1 MKKHLWLLVFL
12 MSLVQLS
19 NAQANNISTTGKF
32 GSQIF
37 LSDVYG
43 RAFENKYGD
52 INGSAYFLP
61 DYKFSTIVL
70 SDGRKYINVK
80 AKLNLVEHEV
90 VFKST
95 SGEEGF
101 IGKGMVSSISI
112 VDSTKQ
118 GVKNYIFQSGF
129 PKTDNQTI
137 VSFYQVYT
145 TGKATVLKS
154 INKSIEERL
163 NELSGEKSKE
173 FMVRENWYIY
183 KGGEMKRIKKEKE
196 FFMNIFADQA
206 ASVNQYLTANK
217 INFKNEDQIIKLI
230 EFYNSL

>member
-1 MKKHLWLLVFL
+1 MKKQLWLLVFL

-19 NAQANNISTTGKF
+19 NAQANNINTTGKF

-37 LSDVYG
+37 LSYVYG

-52 INGSAYFLP
+52 INGSAYFIP
-61 DYKFSTIVL
+61 DYKFSTIIL
-70 SDGRKYINVK
+70 SDGRKYYNIK

-90 VFKST
+90 VFKSS

-101 IGKGMVSSISI
+101 IGKGMVSTISI

-118 GVKNYIFQSGF
+118 GIKNYTFQSGF
-129 PKTDNQTI
+129 PKIDNQANFN
-137 VSFYQVYT
+137 FYQVYI
-145 TGKATVLKS
+145 TGKATLLKS

-173 FMVRENWYIY
+173 FMVRENVYIY
-183 KGGEMKRIKKEKE
+183 IGGAMKRIKKEKE
-196 FFMNIFADQA
+196 FFMNILADQA
-206 ASVNQYLTANK
+206 ASVNQYLTTNK

>member
-70 SDGRKYINVK
+70 N
-80 AKLNLVEHEV
+80 
-90 VFKST
+90 
-95 SGEEGF
+95 
-101 IGKGMVSSISI
+101 
-112 VDSTKQ
+112 
-118 GVKNYIFQSGF
+118 
-129 PKTDNQTI
+129 
-137 VSFYQVYT
+137 
-145 TGKATVLKS
+145 TV
-154 INKSIEERL
+154 
-163 NELSGEKSKE
+163 
-173 FMVRENWYIY
+173 
-183 KGGEMKRIKKEKE
+183 
-196 FFMNIFADQA
+196 
-206 ASVNQYLTANK
+206 TAK
-217 INFKNEDQIIKLI
+217 IN
-230 EFYNSL
+230 

>member
-1 MKKHLWLLVFL
+1 MKKQLLLFIFL
-12 MSLVQLS
+12 MSLVKIVS
-19 NAQANNISTTGKF
+19 AQANTINTTGKF

-52 INGSAYFLP
+52 INGSAYFIP
-61 DYKFSTIVL
+61 DYKYATIVL
-70 SDGRKYINVK
+70 SDGRKYYNVK

-90 VFKST
+90 VFKSS

-101 IGKGMVSSISI
+101 IGKGMVSIISI

-118 GVKNYIFQSGF
+118 GVKNYTFQSGF
-129 PKTDNQTI
+129 PKIDNQANFN
-137 VSFYQVYT
+137 FYQVFT
-145 TGKATVLKS
+145 NGKATLLKS

-173 FMVRENWYIY
+173 FMVRENAYIY
-183 KGGEMKRIKKEKE
+183 IGGEMKRIKKDKE
-196 FFMNIFADQA
+196 FFMNILADQA
-206 ASVNQYLTANK
+206 TSVNEYLTANK
-217 INFKNEDQIIKLI
+217 INFKNEEQVIKLI

>member
-1 MKKHLWLLVFL
+1 MKKQLLLFVFL
-12 MSLVQLS
+12 MSLVKMVS
-19 NAQANNISTTGKF
+19 AQANTINTTGKF

-52 INGSAYFLP
+52 INGSAYFIP
-61 DYKFSTIVL
+61 DYKYSTIIL
-70 SDGRKYINVK
+70 SDGRKYYNVK

-101 IGKGMVSSISI
+101 IGKGMVSTISM

-118 GVKNYIFQSGF
+118 GIKNYTFQSGF

-137 VSFYQVYT
+137 VSFYQVFT
-145 TGKATVLKS
+145 NGKATLLKS

-173 FMVRENWYIY
+173 FMVRENGYIY
-183 KGGEMKRIKKEKE
+183 IGGEMKRIKKEKE
-196 FFMNIFADQA
+196 FFMNILADQA
-206 ASVNQYLTANK
+206 TSVNEYLTANK